1 MAEADRWL
9 RVEAEAVEFADK
21 RELRDLARHERVE
34 LVADR
39 RQLQPIQDCDQ
50 QVMI

>member
-1 MAEADRWL
+1 MNTAEADRWL
-9 RVEAEAVEFADK
+9 RVEAGAVEFADK
-21 RELRDLARHERVE
+21 RELRDLAERVE
-34 LVADR
+34 QVADR